1 MDEITTEL
9 WKPIRKFEGVYE
21 VSDRGSIRRIWGDRY
36 KKLSLVNMRGYT
48 QVTLKNKELKVTWRV
63 HRLVLEAFANVIFE
77 ELPRGIEVHH
87 KNGIKNDN
95 RISNLQIG
103 SKGWHFSEHGGK
115 DSFKA
120 PFGTPEWC
128 KEVLA
133 FHKIEIPDV
142 PKEPT
147 LQDLQRAVWDEVKYK
162 TSGLQNKELRAFL
175 CIDG

>member
-1 MDEITTEL
+1 MTTEQ
-9 WKPIRKFEGVYE
+9 WKPIRKFKGIYE
-21 VSDRGSIRRIWGDRY
+21 VSDRGNVRRIWSDKY
-36 KKLSLVNMRGYT
+36 KKLSLINMRGYT
-48 QVTLKNKELKVTWRV
+48 QVTLKNKKLKVTWRV

-103 SKGWHFSEHGGK
+103 PRGWHYSKHGSK

-128 KEVLA
+128 REVLE
-133 FHKIEIPDV
+133 FHKIKTSKPNV

-147 LQDLQRAVWDEVKYK
+147 LQELQRAVWDELY
-162 TSGLQNKELRAFL
+162 
-175 CIDG
+175 